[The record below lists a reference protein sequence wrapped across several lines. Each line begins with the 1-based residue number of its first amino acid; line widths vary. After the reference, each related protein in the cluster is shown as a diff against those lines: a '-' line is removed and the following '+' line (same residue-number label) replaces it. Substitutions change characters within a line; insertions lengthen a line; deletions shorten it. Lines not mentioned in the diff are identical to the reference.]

1 MDYVVQFQVN
11 IFAIMILAV
20 LFIIMRAKSRVKS
33 FSKRL
38 LKMIMVVAAVAIVF
52 EPLTWIFDGKFF
64 NGAYVLEYSTN
75 FILFLC
81 GPVLGGLMLS
91 YVDYHLFGNPS
102 RVYRRWFYQH
112 LSVLT
117 LFILLVNLMYPVYF
131 DVDPSSHNYISGD
144 YKDLH
149 NALLIGQYIAIC
161 VMVVRNRGRISS
173 PVKWIFLIFFAL
185 PIVGMFVQLF
195 DKQLYFSWT
204 SIVLVVLMAYTF
216 LESTATEQDYLTN
229 LYNRQSYETYLQHL
243 IERERAFGIV
253 LIDLNDFKH
262 INDEYGHY
270 KGDQVLIEFG
280 RVLVDAFPNQALAA
294 RLGGDEFI
302 VLVENGRD
310 IDTYVSSIH
319 RLLEKS
325 DDPLLQSLSFSYGY
339 QVYQEGMSMDELY
352 TLVDKKMYNDKRS
365 KRSM

>member
-1 MDYVVQFQVN
+1 M
-11 IFAIMILAV
+11 
-20 LFIIMRAKSRVKS
+20 
-33 FSKRL
+33 
-38 LKMIMVVAAVAIVF
+38 
-52 EPLTWIFDGKFF
+52 
-64 NGAYVLEYSTN
+64 
-75 FILFLC
+75 
-81 GPVLGGLMLS
+81 
-91 YVDYHLFGNPS
+91 
-102 RVYRRWFYQH
+102 
-112 LSVLT
+112 
-117 LFILLVNLMYPVYF
+117 
-131 DVDPSSHNYISGD
+131 
-144 YKDLH
+144 
-149 NALLIGQYIAIC
+149 
-161 VMVVRNRGRISS
+161 
-173 PVKWIFLIFFAL
+173 
-185 PIVGMFVQLF
+185 
-195 DKQLYFSWT
+195 
-204 SIVLVVLMAYTF
+204 LVVLMAYTF
-216 LESTATEQDYLTN
+216 LESAATEQDYLTK
-229 LYNRQSYETYLQHL
+229 LYNRHSYETYLQHL

-352 TLVDKKMYNDKRS
+352 TSVDKKMYNDKRS